1 MENIKL
7 DNLYLGINDNKMNF
21 LSLNFIPMT
30 HNKRLDS
37 SFFENPI
44 TSEIT

>member
-21 LSLNFIPMT
+21 FII
-30 HNKRLDS
+30 DVYS
-37 SFFENPI
+37 DDA
-44 TSEIT
+44 